1 MFDPVYAEITASA
14 ALDAAT
20 DESMTVNSSLSESTP
35 EPLSAVAAS
44 AAMTAAKLSA
54 FTPLMPIAASASG
67 VSAGD
72 AFPPAAVSKM
82 PATVAAS
89 AASSACVS
97 TADDESLSIMSLSS
111 DAFAAVSILVKPS
124 VTYCD
129 TDSETSLSSVPSAPI
144 SAPV

>member
-1 MFDPVYAEITASA
+1 MYAEITASA

-20 DESMTVNSSLSESTP
+20 DELTTDSSSLSESTP
-35 EPLSAVAAS
+35 EPLSAVVARAAI
-44 AAMTAAKLSA
+44 TAARLSE

-89 AASSACVS
+89 ATSSACVS
-97 TADDESLSIMSLSS
+97 TADDESSSMTSLSK
-111 DAFAAVSILVKPS
+111 DALAAVSIL
-124 VTYCD
+124 
-129 TDSETSLSSVPSAPI
+129 LMPSALY
-144 SAPV
+144 